1 MLIVLAILL
10 TAAGAA
16 TVYVTAGNQSMLPQR
31 AGATAR
37 RAGWV
42 VILLSLCFWV
52 AELGAG
58 AGVFGAFVTLMLSW
72 IALPWLA
79 LLPVFKTVT
88 GAR

>member
-1 MLIVLAILL
+1 MLIFLAILL

-16 TVYVTAGNQSMLPQR
+16 TVYLTAGNQSMLPQR

-37 RAGWV
+37 RAGWA
-42 VILLSLCFWV
+42 VILVSLCFWV
-52 AELGAG
+52 EEFGAG

-79 LLPVFKTVT
+79 LLPVFKTAAE
-88 GAR
+88 AR

>member
-31 AGATAR
+31 AGATVR
-37 RAGWV
+37 QAGWGIV
-42 VILLSLCFWV
+42 LLSLCCWIE
-52 AELGAG
+52 ALGAG

-72 IALPWLA
+72 IALPFLA
-79 LLPVFKTVT
+79 LLPVFKTVA